1 MGNSI
6 TFEKF
11 LYDNYY
17 DVIAGSIEEFITG
30 NKSSLSDDK
39 IANAQKLEF
48 EGMDINGVSFKKPSL
63 QEDENLSFRID
74 VLAYVSAD
82 KRYYHDHEDK
92 ITSMWLSLEAS
103 CMLNDGMKNFKITSV
118 EEYSKKEFDGRN
130 NLSRS
135 LVPYLY
141 VKDADDVAEQFLKE
155 YCPAALENPMRLP
168 AVEVA
173 ANMGL
178 EIYSAPLE
186 NNICGKIYFD
196 PATEKIYKKYPL
208 LDLTEANISAGSILI
223 DPDCKFGTLSNTIIH
238 ECVHWKW
245 HRLFFEMKK
254 LLTKDPVSMAYK
266 ESGYSNKTGSKATE
280 IDWIEWQANELAP
293 KILMPASMTRKYI
306 KDKFAALRRTT
317 HENVRDAEIFQQTI
331 ASTAAFFNVSRSSAK
346 LRAAELGFE
355 QANGVFVYVDGKYI
369 KPFSFDKNALVK
381 NETFVI
387 NSVSAAKL
395 VIDSPDLYA
404 LLLANKIVFVNNMLC
419 INNEKYIQYD
429 KEGFPSMTRYALDH
443 ADECC
448 LVFKRERKYDRAY
461 DDSYGN
467 LGFLCREISAD
478 FFVENDVKNETYEER
493 KKELSDEAN
502 KKDKDKDNEA
512 KIIKKVMSS
521 ITELEDTFDKL
532 PGSLSKTID
541 YHIRRKGYTA
551 NQLNKRT
558 QLSEQ
563 FISNLRNN
571 KVHNITLQTL
581 MKLFVGL
588 NLAPD
593 FCLDLME
600 KAGVSFPKTKEGRFF
615 RWLVMEHTNETVMQW
630 QKYLDEA
637 DIKNFRLYDKNI
649 DA

>member
-11 LYDNYY
+11 FYDNYY
-17 DVIAGSIEEFITG
+17 GVIAGSIEEFITG
-30 NKSSLSDDK
+30 NKNSLSDDK
-39 IANAQKLEF
+39 ISNAQKLEF
-48 EGMDINGVSFKKPSL
+48 EGMDINGVSFKKTSS

-355 QANGVFVYVDGKYI
+355 QAKGVFVYVDGKYI

-387 NSVSAAKL
+387 NSVNAAKL